1 MKASYLFKKNIE
13 TLLQARGQTRHD
25 LAFYCRRTDAW
36 LSKILG
42 KDDRNL
48 PMKYLDRIADF
59 FGIATYQ
66 LFQPGISPLTE
77 RRKGDRRRVADRR
90 VSRLVDTLRA
100 LPKLPEV
107 EAKLRAL
114 DSDNYRKVSR
124 WIDATLLAQDHPPE
138 IATPA
143 DHRETA
149 APHAAPT
156 RRTRAGGRK

>member
-13 TLLQARGQTRHD
+13 TLLQARGQTRHE

-59 FGIATYQ
+59 FGLAAYQ

-77 RRKGDRRRVADRR
+77 RRKGDRRKVAERR

-100 LPKLPEV
+100 QPKLPEV

-114 DSDNYRKVSR
+114 DSDNYRKVAR
-124 WIDATLLAQDHPPE
+124 WIDATLLAQDHPRDPA
-138 IATPA
+138 ATA
-143 DHRETA
+143 DLPVSADGQSMRV
-149 APHAAPT
+149 P
-156 RRTRAGGRK
+156 RTRGQRRA